1 MKKIWQFIKPH
12 KLFIALILIAVPF
25 RIYHL
30 TYPILDSFN
39 FRQAQTATFALN
51 FYKHGI
57 NLFRTELD
65 IFGVGH
71 QKHLTLEFPIYEA
84 IVATL
89 YKLFFVSDVWGRI
102 VSIAAGFI
110 GAWYLYKIVSLLI
123 NDKKIAVYSVFFFLF
138 APLNLFYHR
147 AFMIE
152 PTIIAFLL
160 AGTFYYLKW
169 VNNQDGKSYILALLL
184 LTIGFMHK
192 GLYGPFWLLPMVVY
206 YLNMK
211 SIKQIFS
218 FRYLTVILVPLALL
232 FLWQH
237 HVNNINTYAGH
248 VFFTLNN
255 PGQLEWNFGFLADRL
270 SWSEWSFRLRQVLNG
285 IFLKPGLLF
294 FIIGLFLVQKYD
306 KRNFFLF
313 WMISQFIY
321 FVTLF
326 RIQQQN
332 YYQTIMV
339 PAFSVI
345 MAIGLNYLMDGL
357 HRIILTKFINK
368 SFSSF
373 VSKFSIILL
382 LSILIYKSWI
392 NTLPS
397 FFIDWDW
404 YQRLQTV
411 KQVLPGNAY
420 GILVTPGVDW
430 NSVYTY
436 IPDRKMLQTSIENI
450 TQENLIKWQNL
461 GYSFLILHEYD
472 KYQDYLVK
480 ELKIKDNNYQ
490 KLIDHY
496 KEVLDIQEF
505 KVYLLSQ

>member
-1 MKKIWQFIKPH
+1 MKKIWQFIKLH
-12 KLFIALILIAVPF
+12 KIFILLFLIAVPF
-25 RIYHL
+25 RLYHL

-39 FRQAQTATFALN
+39 FRQAQTATFTLN

-65 IFGVGH
+65 IFGIGP
-71 QKHLTLEFPIYEA
+71 QRYLTLEFPIYEA
-84 IVATL
+84 IVALL
-89 YKLFFVSDVWGRI
+89 YKLFFVSEIWGRI
-102 VSIAAGFI
+102 VSITAGFT
-110 GAWYLYKIVSLLI
+110 GAWYLYKIVDLLI
-123 NDKKIAVYSVFFFLF
+123 KDKKIAVYSVFFFLF
-138 APLNLFYHR
+138 APLNMFYQR

-152 PTIIAFLL
+152 PTIIALLL
-160 AGTFYYLKW
+160 AGTYYYLTW
-169 VNNQDGKSYILALLL
+169 VNHQDNKSYFVALLL
-184 LTIGFMHK
+184 LTFGFMHK

-206 YLNMK
+206 YLKKK
-211 SIKQIFS
+211 STKQIFS
-218 FRYLTVILVPLALL
+218 FQFLTVILVPLILL

-270 SWSEWSFRLRQVLNG
+270 SLSDWSFRLHQVLNG
-285 IFLKPGLLF
+285 IFLKPGILF
-294 FIIGLFLVQKYD
+294 FIIGLFVVKKID
-306 KRNFFLF
+306 KSNFFLF
-313 WMISQFIY
+313 WMISQLIY
-321 FVTLF
+321 FFTLF

-339 PAFSVI
+339 PAFSVF
-345 MAIGLNYLMDGL
+345 MAIGLFE
-357 HRIILTKFINK
+357 IIKEINRK
-368 SFSSF
+368 ILNKILNKRFYIH
-373 VSKFSIILL
+373 VSRLFLILL
-382 LSILIYKSWI
+382 FSALIYKSWI

-411 KQVLPGNAY
+411 KRALPGNAY

-436 IPDRKMLQTSIENI
+436 IPDRKMLQTSIENL
-450 TQENLIKWQNL
+450 TKENLLKWQNL

-472 KYQDYLVK
+472 KYQDYFAK
-480 ELKIKDNNYQ
+480 ELKVPDNNYQ
-490 KLIDHY
+490 KLLDKY
-496 KEVLDIQEF
+496 KEVLNIQEF
-505 KVYLLSQ
+505 KVYFLTQ